1 MVAGITIQ
9 FQNVLSLIL
18 AILFVIVMAVV
29 SGRLLGVR
37 VGRGRSFLAALI
49 GVIAGI
55 SGAVAAAPHR
65 SEAERS
71 LLAILFGILGTMVVI
86 VIMEA
91 LRAPKGKFRKRS
103 RRSLLHPIRWIRQ
116 KLSPVGRTWEVLRY
130 ARHRGLARFQFV
142 SADAVSTSEFGHRL
156 RLTLED
162 CGGMFIK
169 FGQIASTRTDLLAE
183 PVTEELSEL
192 RASVRQIPP
201 EELRA
206 LVEDELARPVD
217 EVFASFEWEPLAAA
231 SIGQTHRAVLMTG
244 EHVVVKIQRPGL
256 EELLE
261 RDATV
266 LRLMAGLAERR
277 IPAARLLGMRDLAED
292 LIAGMERELDYHR
305 ESAMSHRLAHESGE
319 DSLVN
324 IPATYD
330 EVSTG
335 RLLVMEEVVGH
346 SVDDALALSTCGVPR
361 ERLAQ
366 SLLRAFLRQVIQ
378 GGAYH
383 ADPHPGNIFVD
394 DLGRLWL
401 LDFGAVGLLDPI
413 SRESLQEMA
422 LGMTLGEPQLV
433 ARAVRRMAGTDSMSD
448 LRVLE
453 ADIGLLMV
461 EASGEQFDPKL
472 IGEVLATMSRHG
484 LRPPRSMF
492 QLSRALLTLDGTLR
506 GIAPDFDL
514 PGEATALIKEVAQ
527 PEGEQSGQLLERE
540 LLRALP
546 ALRELPQHFD
556 EIATQLRAGRLSV
569 RTERLG
575 GRDEQVLRSW
585 LDLVLM
591 AAVGIGGGMI
601 AALLLIGASLEHS
614 KTVAE
619 ALRVIGFIGIVLS
632 GVLLIRT
639 VAQVFQRRP

>member
-1 MVAGITIQ
+1 MAAITIQ
-9 FQNVLSLIL
+9 FQNILSLIL
-18 AILFVIVMAVV
+18 AILFVIVMAIV

-37 VGRGRSFLAALI
+37 VGRGRSFLAALV
-49 GVIAGI
+49 GCIAGI
-55 SGAVAAAPHR
+55 AGAVAAAPHR
-65 SEAERS
+65 SDFERG
-71 LLAILFGILGTMVVI
+71 LLAILFGVLGTMVLI

-91 LRAPKGKFRKRS
+91 LRAPEGKGAQAVSAVTAAPLQVDSPETVPGRTCLGGAPLRPPSGPGAFPVRVG
-103 RRSLLHPIRWIRQ
+103 RRSVDGGVR
-116 KLSPVGRTWEVLRY
+116 SPPAAHAGGLRRDVHQVRADRLDAHRP
-130 ARHRGLARFQFV
+130 ARRAGDRGV
-142 SADAVSTSEFGHRL
+142 VPTSGFGAPD
-156 RLTLED
+156 T
-162 CGGMFIK
+162 
-169 FGQIASTRTDLLAE
+169 
-183 PVTEELSEL
+183 
-192 RASVRQIPP
+192 P

-231 SIGQTHRAVLMTG
+231 SIGQTHRAVLTTG

-305 ESAMSHRLAHESGE
+305 ESAMSHRLADESGE
-319 DSLVN
+319 DTIVN

-361 ERLAQ
+361 ERLAR

-401 LDFGAVGLLDPI
+401 LDFGAVGLLDPL

-422 LGMTLGEPQLV
+422 LGMSLGEPQLV
-433 ARAVRRMAGTDSMSD
+433 ARAVRRMAGTDSISD

-461 EASGEQFDPKL
+461 EASGQEFDPKL

-506 GIAPDFDL
+506 GISPDFDL

-527 PEGEQSGQLLERE
+527 PEGEASGQVLERE

-569 RTERLG
+569 RTERMG

-601 AALLLIGASLEHS
+601 AGLLLVAASLS
-614 KTVAE
+614 RSVTVAE